1 MIPATKRL
9 MIYLGESDVW
19 HYQPAYLA
27 ILEFL
32 KSEGCAGA
40 TVVRGIAGFG
50 ASSRIKTTTILRLAM
65 DLPVVVTVVDRE
77 DRLRRILPRLKE
89 MVGSGLMTVEEIGVV
104 KYTPILRQG
113 LPSVQVSDVMTRAA
127 ENVTPDTPVSRV
139 LEILIHKD
147 YTALPVVDAE
157 RRVVGTVGDTDLLES
172 GEVSLTLSIPR
183 AGERTIFEQMLARLR
198 RSGTKVR
205 EVMKAPAVTVRGDA
219 SIAEAARLMV
229 EKGLK
234 RLPVVGVDGGLEG
247 VIGRL
252 DLLKTLASVHLP
264 HEPAAAHGPGVELP
278 HRIADVMARDVPAV
292 GVDAGLDE
300 VIDLVVGSAAKRVVV
315 VDDQRR
321 PVGIITDTD
330 LVQRLSPDASAG
342 FVELVRSKIPLE
354 SVGGEARRHL
364 AKIRGM
370 HAGEIMTRPVAMV
383 HEDTPFADAL
393 TVSAEKHV
401 KRFPVVDAEGR
412 LVGIVGRMEL
422 LRGFLAASE
431 RSGT

>member
-19 HYQPAYLA
+19 HHQPAYMA

-32 KSEGCAGA
+32 KGEGCAGA

-50 ASSRIKTTTILRLAM
+50 ASSRIKTTAILRLAM
-65 DLPVVVTVVDRE
+65 DLPVIVTVVDRE
-77 DRLRRILPRLKE
+77 DRLQRILPRLKE
-89 MVGSGLMTVEEIGVV
+89 MVGSGLMTVEEIGVL
-104 KYTPILRQG
+104 KYTPILKQG
-113 LPSVQVSDVMTRAA
+113 LPNVHVGDVMTRSP
-127 ENVTPDTPVSRV
+127 ETVTPDTPVSRV
-139 LEILIHKD
+139 LEILIDKD
-147 YTALPVVDAE
+147 YTALPVLDAD
-157 RRVVGTVGDTDLLES
+157 RKVIGTVGDSDLLES

-183 AGERTIFEQMLARLR
+183 AGARTIFEQMLAQLQ
-198 RSGTKVR
+198 RSSTKVGD
-205 EVMKAPAVTVRGDA
+205 VMKMPAATIRADAP
-219 SIAEAARLMV
+219 IAEAARLMV

-234 RLPVVGVDGGLEG
+234 RLPVVGADGGLEG

-252 DLLKTLASVHLP
+252 DLLKTMASVHLP
-264 HEPAAAHGPGVELP
+264 HEPGGGHGPGTTSL
-278 HRIADVMARDVPAV
+278 HRIADVMSRDVPTV
-292 GVDAGLDE
+292 GAEAGIDD

-315 VDDQRR
+315 VDDRRR

-354 SVGGEARRHL
+354 SVGGDARRHL
-364 AKIRGM
+364 AKIRGT
-370 HAGEIMTRPVAMV
+370 HAGEIMTRPVTMV
-383 HEDTPFADAL
+383 REDTPFADAL

-401 KRFPVVDAEGR
+401 KRFPVVDAEGK

-431 RSGT
+431 RPVT